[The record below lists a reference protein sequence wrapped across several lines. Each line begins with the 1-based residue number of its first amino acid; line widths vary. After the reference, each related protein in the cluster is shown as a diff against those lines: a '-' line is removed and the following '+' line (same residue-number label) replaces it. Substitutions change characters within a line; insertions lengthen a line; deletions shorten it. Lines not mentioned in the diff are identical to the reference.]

1 MDWIIV
7 AVTVVLLVAYIFL
20 RRKGQISAETA
31 VAYLKQG
38 AIVIDVR
45 SEAEYRGGHLK
56 GAVNMPL
63 PQIDSMIANKVP
75 DKNRVLLLH
84 CQSGARSGMAK
95 NRLNA
100 LGYTQAYNLGSYDRA
115 AHIIERA

>member
-7 AVTVVLLVAYIFL
+7 AITVILLVAYIFL

-31 VAYLKQG
+31 IAYLKQG

-45 SEAEYRGGHLK
+45 NPAEYSTGHLK
-56 GAVNMPL
+56 GAINIPL
-63 PQIDSMIANKVP
+63 PQIDSLIVSEIK
-75 DKNRVLLLH
+75 DKNQVLLLH

-95 NRLNA
+95 NRLDA
-100 LGYTQAYNLGSYDRA
+100 LGYTRVFNLGSYDRA
-115 AHIIERA
+115 AHIINVS